1 MPDLKTTY
9 MGLSLPN
16 PIIAGSSSHTIT
28 ADRVKA
34 LQDAGFGAVVLKS
47 IFEEQIRSDVSG
59 MVESLQGDQHAEAY
73 EYLRADYPMQV
84 GPEKYLDRVRNI
96 KAACTIPI
104 IASVNCIDADRWV
117 TFARKIEAAGADA
130 IELNVYDIPQDGDVT
145 SADVEQRH
153 LDLVAAVTD
162 ELEIPIAVKIG
173 PYYSSIPNFVQRL
186 SALDIQAIV
195 MFNRFFQPDIDI
207 NALALKSGVNFSR
220 ADDIR
225 LPVRWIAM
233 LRNRIACDISHTGG
247 VHAAEG
253 AIKAI
258 LAGANTVQIC
268 SVLYQMGN
276 TSIGEILKGLEA
288 WMAEKQ
294 FNTLDDFR
302 GKLSEPEEG
311 ARSGF
316 ARTQYVKALV
326 GME

>member
-9 MGLSLPN
+9 MGLELSN
-16 PIIAGSSSHTIT
+16 PVIAGSSTHTIT
-28 ADRVKA
+28 ADKVKA
-34 LQDAGFGAVVLKS
+34 LEAAGVGAVVLKS

-73 EYLRADYPMQV
+73 EYLRADYPMQI
-84 GPEKYLDRVRNI
+84 GPEKYLDRVRSI
-96 KAACTIPI
+96 KAVTSIPI

-130 IELNVYDIPQDGDVT
+130 IELNVYDIPQDGEIT

-153 LDLVAAVTD
+153 LDLVAAVAG
-162 ELEIPIAVKIG
+162 ELNIPIAVKIG
-173 PYYSSIPNFVQRL
+173 PYYSSMANFVQRL
-186 SALDIQAIV
+186 AALDIQAIV

-207 NALALKSGVNFSR
+207 DTLALKSGINFSR

-233 LRNRIACDISHTGG
+233 LRNRVTCDLSLTGG

-253 AIKAI
+253 AIKAL

-268 SVLYQMGN
+268 SVLYKQGN
-276 TSIGEILKGLEA
+276 DRIGEVLKGIEEWMEA
-288 WMAEKQ
+288 Q
-294 FNTLDDFR
+294 SFNTLDDFR

-311 ARSGF
+311 PEAGF
-316 ARTQYVKALV
+316 ARAQYVKAFV
-326 GME
+326 GLE

>member
-9 MGLSLPN
+9 MGLELSN
-16 PIIAGSSSHTIT
+16 PVIAGSSTHTIT
-28 ADRVKA
+28 ADKVKA
-34 LQDAGFGAVVLKS
+34 LEAAGVGAVVLKS

-59 MVESLQGDQHAEAY
+59 MVESLHGDQHAEAY
-73 EYLRADYPMQV
+73 EYLRADYPMQI
-84 GPEKYLDRVRNI
+84 GPEKYLDRVRSI
-96 KAACTIPI
+96 KAVSSIPI

-130 IELNVYDIPQDGDVT
+130 IELNVYDIPQDDETT

-153 LDLVAAVTD
+153 LDLVATVAG
-162 ELEIPIAVKIG
+162 ELNIPIAVKIG
-173 PYYSSIPNFVQRL
+173 PYYSSMANFVQRL
-186 SALDIQAIV
+186 AALDIQAIV

-207 NALALKSGVNFSR
+207 DTLALKSGINFSR

-233 LRNRIACDISHTGG
+233 LRNRVACDLSLTGG

-253 AIKAI
+253 AIKAL

-268 SVLYQMGN
+268 SVLYKQGN
-276 TSIGEILKGLEA
+276 DRIGDILKGLEE
-288 WMAEKQ
+288 WMEAQ
-294 FNTLDDFR
+294 GFNTLDDFR

-311 ARSGF
+311 PQAGF
-316 ARTQYVKALV
+316 ARAQYVKAFV
-326 GME
+326 GLE